1 MEKREKFA
9 SRLGF
14 LLISAGCAIGIGNVW
29 RFPYITGQYGGAA
42 FVLIYLFFLVV
53 LGLPI
58 MAMEFAV
65 GRASRKSRAVS
76 FRVLEPAGT
85 KWHWYAWLGMAGN
98 YLLMMFYTTVAGWM
112 LAYVVKM
119 LRGAFTGASAEAV
132 GGIFNDMLAQPGP
145 QIFWMIVAVVLGF
158 GVCSLGLQNG
168 VEKITKAMMVCLLLL
183 MVALAVRSVTLP
195 GADEGLKFY
204 LVPDFGRLVEQGV
217 GNVVYAAM
225 GQAFF
230 TLSLGIGAMAIF
242 GSYIGKERTLLS
254 ESVNITLLDTFVA
267 LMAGLIIFPACFSF
281 GVNPGQGPGL
291 VFVTLPNIFGGMAG
305 EEILVKT
312 GVLAEGA
319 GRLVPTLGGLLA
331 AGVYPQQFFPRLNI
345 VLTVRG
351 TGETC
356 SINGPV
362 PCMVETAVNLL
373 AERLRTADGFVYP
386 LRACREAVVNALQ
399 HRDYSPEGRGS
410 QVRIDLFD
418 DRLEFLNPGGLFR
431 AAVFNR
437 QIHGLAAL
445 RNANLTRILECTPCP
460 DADGRPGAVLEPGT
474 QGLLLIDEALEVA
487 GRPRAVVHD
496 WVSAV
501 SLVFFREERIV
512 HWTDFEY
519 DLTTAL
525 SERDSIALTEIVRCS
540 GLSRSTVL
548 AKLRRMIDAGLIERT
563 EPLHSPRQRYRLSS

>member
-1 MEKREKFA
+1 MQDPNKLLAKIVR
-9 SRLGF
+9 RLRTIGTDTQLVEVKEAAWKLPESIGETLSAF
-14 LLISAGCAIGIGNVW
+14 MNHTGGILI
-29 RFPYITGQYGGAA
+29 
-42 FVLIYLFFLVV
+42 
-53 LGLPI
+53 LGLSERRGFTPVEGFNARRLHNALLSACDTI
-58 MAMEFAV
+58 TPPC
-65 GRASRKSRAVS
+65 RPDSRSRAPKSWPPS
-76 FRVLEPAGT
+76 FLRSNPTWPAYSTDRGP
-85 KWHWYAWLGMAGN
+85 
-98 YLLMMFYTTVAGWM
+98 VAGSFI
-112 LAYVVKM
+112 
-119 LRGAFTGASAEAV
+119 RTGDGDKRLTHYEVDRMCESRMQPVWDTEHVSEA
-132 GGIFNDMLAQPGP
+132 
-145 QIFWMIVAVVLGF
+145 
-158 GVCSLGLQNG
+158 
-168 VEKITKAMMVCLLLL
+168 
-183 MVALAVRSVTLP
+183 SVTDLD
-195 GADEGLKFY
+195 AAVLKTM
-204 LVPDFGRLVEQGV
+204 VER
-217 GNVVYAAM
+217 NRAM
-225 GQAFF
+225 
-230 TLSLGIGAMAIF
+230 TP
-242 GSYIGKERTLLS
+242 
-254 ESVNITLLDTFVA
+254 SV
-267 LMAGLIIFPACFSF
+267 
-281 GVNPGQGPGL
+281 
-291 VFVTLPNIFGGMAG
+291 FGGMAG

-345 VLTVRG
+345 VLTVRR
-351 TGETC
+351 TGETR

-362 PCMVETAVNLL
+362 PYMVETAVNLL
-373 AERLRTADGFVYP
+373 AERLRTADGFAYP

-418 DRLEFLNPGGLFR
+418 DRLEILNPGGFFR
-431 AAVFNR
+431 AAVYNR

-460 DADGRPGAVLEPGT
+460 DADGRPGTVLEPGT
-474 QGLLLIDEALEVA
+474 QGLLLIDEALEAA

>member
-1 MEKREKFA
+1 MQDPNKLLTKIVR
-9 SRLGF
+9 RLRTIGTDTQLVEVKEAAWKLPESIGETLSAFMNHTGGILILGLSERRGF
-14 LLISAGCAIGIGNVW
+14 TPVEGFNARRLHNALLSACDTITPPCRPDIYILPFEGAEVVAAVIPALEPDL
-29 RFPYITGQYGGAA
+29 RPAYITDRGPVGGSFIRTGDGDKHLTHYEVDRMCESRMQPVWDTEHVSEASVTDLDAA
-42 FVLIYLFFLVV
+42 VLKTMV
-53 LGLPI
+53 
-58 MAMEFAV
+58 E
-65 GRASRKSRAVS
+65 RSRAMTPSV
-76 FRVLEPAGT
+76 
-85 KWHWYAWLGMAGN
+85 
-98 YLLMMFYTTVAGWM
+98 
-112 LAYVVKM
+112 
-119 LRGAFTGASAEAV
+119 
-132 GGIFNDMLAQPGP
+132 
-145 QIFWMIVAVVLGF
+145 F
-158 GVCSLGLQNG
+158 GC
-168 VEKITKAMMVCLLLL
+168 
-183 MVALAVRSVTLP
+183 
-195 GADEGLKFY
+195 
-204 LVPDFGRLVEQGV
+204 
-217 GNVVYAAM
+217 
-225 GQAFF
+225 
-230 TLSLGIGAMAIF
+230 
-242 GSYIGKERTLLS
+242 
-254 ESVNITLLDTFVA
+254 
-267 LMAGLIIFPACFSF
+267 
-281 GVNPGQGPGL
+281 
-291 VFVTLPNIFGGMAG
+291 MAG

-312 GVLAEGA
+312 GLLAEGA

-351 TGETC
+351 TGETR

-373 AERLRTADGFVYP
+373 AERLRTADGFAYP

-418 DRLEFLNPGGLFR
+418 DRLEILNPGGLFR
-431 AAVFNR
+431 AAVYNR

-460 DADGRPGAVLEPGT
+460 DADGRPGTVLEPGT
-474 QGLLLIDEALEVA
+474 QGLLLIDEALEAA

-496 WVSAV
+496 WVSAA

-525 SERDSIALTEIVRCS
+525 SERDSIAFTEIVRCS

>member
-1 MEKREKFA
+1 MAAVIPALEPDLRPA
-9 SRLGF
+9 
-14 LLISAGCAIGIGNVW
+14 
-29 RFPYITGQYGGAA
+29 YITDRG
-42 FVLIYLFFLVV
+42 
-53 LGLPI
+53 P
-58 MAMEFAV
+58 
-65 GRASRKSRAVS
+65 
-76 FRVLEPAGT
+76 
-85 KWHWYAWLGMAGN
+85 
-98 YLLMMFYTTVAGWM
+98 VAGSFI
-112 LAYVVKM
+112 
-119 LRGAFTGASAEAV
+119 RTGDGDKRLTHYEVDRMCESRMQPVWDTEHVSEA
-132 GGIFNDMLAQPGP
+132 
-145 QIFWMIVAVVLGF
+145 
-158 GVCSLGLQNG
+158 
-168 VEKITKAMMVCLLLL
+168 
-183 MVALAVRSVTLP
+183 SVTDLD
-195 GADEGLKFY
+195 AAVLKTM
-204 LVPDFGRLVEQGV
+204 VER
-217 GNVVYAAM
+217 NRAM
-225 GQAFF
+225 
-230 TLSLGIGAMAIF
+230 TP
-242 GSYIGKERTLLS
+242 
-254 ESVNITLLDTFVA
+254 SV
-267 LMAGLIIFPACFSF
+267 
-281 GVNPGQGPGL
+281 
-291 VFVTLPNIFGGMAG
+291 FGGMAG

-351 TGETC
+351 TGETR
-356 SINGPV
+356 SINDPV
-362 PCMVETAVNLL
+362 PYMVETAVNLL
-373 AERLRTADGFVYP
+373 AERLRTADGFAYP

-418 DRLEFLNPGGLFR
+418 DRLEILNPGGFFR
-431 AAVFNR
+431 AAVYNR
-437 QIHGLAAL
+437 QIHGLATL

-460 DADGRPGAVLEPGT
+460 DADGRPGTVLEPGT
-474 QGLLLIDEALEVA
+474 QGLLLIDEALEAA

-548 AKLRRMIDAGLIERT
+548 AKLRRMIDAGLIERM